1 MKMKTLIILFVILS
15 TSFSFSQTR
24 WYSDLYDYS
33 IEIPNGYNK
42 SKIVSSNVDFK
53 ANNGLNS
60 IVIVVKSISTEY
72 TNYTIWD
79 MLGNLETFGAD
90 WELGAKEYMDNPKF
104 LKYGKTNLSNLETF
118 WYDYTTDNP
127 KLYSKNY
134 QIKKGNKLYTITL
147 TCKFKDYNN
156 NSSIW
161 YRFKEQISL

>member
-1 MKMKTLIILFVILS
+1 
-15 TSFSFSQTR
+15 
-24 WYSDLYDYS
+24 
-33 IEIPNGYNK
+33 
-42 SKIVSSNVDFK
+42 
-53 ANNGLNS
+53 
-60 IVIVVKSISTEY
+60 
-72 TNYTIWD
+72 

-134 QIKKGNKLYTITL
+134 QIKKGNKLYTFTL
-147 TCKFKDYNN
+147 TCKIKDYNN

-161 YRFKEQISL
+161 YRFKEQIRL